1 MDALPQFS
9 GFGIDREYDAQDP
22 ANLDEI
28 PVLDDFFKKML
39 DELYDGV
46 YFVDTD
52 RRILYWN
59 GAAERL
65 SGYAASE
72 VVGSLCHDNI
82 LDHTDSRDA
91 ICVTNAAHC
100 SRQSRPANSFGRCL
114 SETQKGK
121 SDRRGGP
128 SLTGHGRSRS
138 HRGAVEIFRDAS
150 SDLALESAYSSAR
163 ELAQKDPLTGLA
175 NRRSLASFV
184 SEQLLLFCRSGRRFS
199 VIMVDLDHFKAVNDT
214 FGHTAGDRVL
224 AEVAQV
230 LLESSREMDLAGRY
244 GGEEF
249 VVVLPNTS
257 LEQAASIA
265 ERIRAEIQGRNW
277 GAEIG
282 IPALT
287 ASLGVADP
295 CSGDDWDS
303 LISRAD
309 AALHDAKQHGGTAP
323 MSRGTV
329 ARLSPAATRSRTPLT
344 TARGRVRPL
353 TCSSGLLMGSIP
365 AASRLASRSIADVF
379 RSSVPGTDASA
390 GRDRDRQDLRRR
402 DRPWPSTT

>member
-1 MDALPQFS
+1 MDARPKFS
-9 GFGIDREYDAQDP
+9 GFGIGREYYAQDH
-22 ANLDEI
+22 ANSDDI
-28 PVLDDFFKKML
+28 PILDDFFKKML

-59 GAAERL
+59 AAAERL
-65 SGYAASE
+65 SGYAAAD

-82 LDHTDSRDA
+82 LDHTDSAGCHLCRERCPLVAA
-91 ICVTNAAHC
+91 IETGKQVCKRVFLKHKEGNRIAVEVRV
-100 SRQSRPANSFGRCL
+100 SPVMDERGR
-114 SETQKGK
+114 TI
-121 SDRRGGP
+121 
-128 SLTGHGRSRS
+128 
-138 HRGAVEIFRDAS
+138 GAVEVFRDAG

-163 ELAQKDPLTGLA
+163 DLAQKDPLTGLA

-184 SEQLLLFCRSGRRFS
+184 SEQLMLFCRSGRRFS
-199 VIMVDLDHFKAVNDT
+199 VIMVDLDHFKAVNDR

-295 CSGDDWDS
+295 CPGDDWDS

-309 AALHDAKQHGGTAP
+309 AALYDAKQHGRNRAH
-323 MSRGTV
+323 V
-329 ARLSPAATRSRTPLT
+329 ARHRRQTEP
-344 TARGRVRPL
+344 
-353 TCSSGLLMGSIP
+353 
-365 AASRLASRSIADVF
+365 
-379 RSSVPGTDASA
+379 
-390 GRDRDRQDLRRR
+390 GRDPVQD
-402 DRPWPSTT
+402 STHHC

>member
-1 MDALPQFS
+1 MDAHPKFP
-9 GFGIDREYDAQDP
+9 GFGIDREYHAQDY
-22 ANLDEI
+22 ANPDDIPILDA
-28 PVLDDFFKKML
+28 FFKKML

-59 GAAERL
+59 AAAERL

-72 VVGSLCHDNI
+72 VVGSLCFDDI
-82 LDHTDSRDA
+82 LDHTDSAGCHLCHER
-91 ICVTNAAHC
+91 CPLAATIETRKQLCKRVFLRHKEGNRIAVEVRV
-100 SRQSRPANSFGRCL
+100 SPVMDDRGR
-114 SETQKGK
+114 TV
-121 SDRRGGP
+121 
-128 SLTGHGRSRS
+128 
-138 HRGAVEIFRDAS
+138 GAVEIFRDAS

-184 SEQLLLFCRSGRRFS
+184 SEQLMLFWRSGRRFS
-199 VIMVDLDHFKAVNDT
+199 VIMVDLDHFKAINNR

-224 AEVAQV
+224 AEIAQV

-295 CSGDDWDS
+295 RPGDDWDS

-309 AALHDAKQHGGTAP
+309 AALYDAKQHGRNRAH
-323 MSRGTV
+323 V
-329 ARLSPAATRSRTPLT
+329 ARHRRQTEP
-344 TARGRVRPL
+344 
-353 TCSSGLLMGSIP
+353 
-365 AASRLASRSIADVF
+365 
-379 RSSVPGTDASA
+379 
-390 GRDRDRQDLRRR
+390 GRDPVQD
-402 DRPWPSTT
+402 STHHY

>member
-1 MDALPQFS
+1 MHTSGRVGLEFSHVKPGRSDSGLDSPHKLVLSESQKGSKEPAFLVGQLMDALPKFS
-9 GFGIDREYDAQDP
+9 GFGIGREYYAQDHASP
-22 ANLDEI
+22 DDIPILDG
-28 PVLDDFFKKML
+28 FFKKML

-46 YFVDTD
+46 YFVNVE

-59 GAAERL
+59 AAAERL

-72 VVGSLCHDNI
+72 VVGSLCFDNI
-82 LDHTDSRDA
+82 LDHTDSA
-91 ICVTNAAHC
+91 GCHLCHECCPLAATIETRKQLCKRVFLRHKEGNRIAVEVRV
-100 SRQSRPANSFGRCL
+100 SPVMDERGR
-114 SETQKGK
+114 TI
-121 SDRRGGP
+121 
-128 SLTGHGRSRS
+128 
-138 HRGAVEIFRDAS
+138 GAVEIFRDAG
-150 SDLALESAYSSAR
+150 SDLALESAYRSAR

-184 SEQLLLFCRSGRRFS
+184 SEQLMLFCRSGRRFS

-287 ASLGVADP
+287 ASLGVADSCP
-295 CSGDDWDS
+295 GDDWDS

-309 AALHDAKQHGGTAP
+309 AALYDAKQHGRNRAH
-323 MSRGTV
+323 V
-329 ARLSPAATRSRTPLT
+329 ARHRRQTEP
-344 TARGRVRPL
+344 
-353 TCSSGLLMGSIP
+353 
-365 AASRLASRSIADVF
+365 
-379 RSSVPGTDASA
+379 
-390 GRDRDRQDLRRR
+390 GRDPVQD
-402 DRPWPSTT
+402 STHHC